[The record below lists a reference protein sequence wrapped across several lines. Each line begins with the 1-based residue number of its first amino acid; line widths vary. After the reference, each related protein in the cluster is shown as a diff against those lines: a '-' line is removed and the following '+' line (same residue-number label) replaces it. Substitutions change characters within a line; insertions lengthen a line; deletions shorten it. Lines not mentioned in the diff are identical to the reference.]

1 MDLKELN
8 FKENMDGTL
17 VFDFVLGLPNSP
29 NVVYKVWT
37 EPDRIHFYN
46 LHLPNI
52 IDGIAMFDYA
62 ELTQLA
68 KDGKGYVC
76 FHVLMCINDE
86 ICEAKVCVNAKDI
99 LKMSGCKSM
108 TNTNAT
114 QSNQPNTQP
123 KIDKDAPYLVPNPAD
138 TYVKIEGIE
147 QDNIVEVFLIDI
159 SGKKLKEIYNKNILD
174 INDVPSGT
182 YFVRVMNKS
191 EKAYY
196 LKLIKK

>member
-1 MDLKELN
+1 LDLKELN
-8 FKENMDGTL
+8 FVENMDGTL

-29 NVVYKVWT
+29 SVVYKVWT

-46 LHLPNI
+46 LNLPNT
-52 IDGIAMFDYA
+52 IDGTAMFDYA

-86 ICEAKVCVNAKDI
+86 ICEAKVCIKAEE
-99 LKMSGCKSM
+99 LLAMSAHKSM
-108 TNTNAT
+108 TNTNT
-114 QSNQPNTQP
+114 TQPNRQP
-123 KIDKDAPYLVPNPAD
+123 KVDKDAPYLVPNPAD

-147 QDNIVEVFLIDI
+147 QYNIVEVFLIDI
-159 SGKKLKEIYNKNILD
+159 SGKKIKEIYNKNILD

-191 EKAYY
+191 QKAYY